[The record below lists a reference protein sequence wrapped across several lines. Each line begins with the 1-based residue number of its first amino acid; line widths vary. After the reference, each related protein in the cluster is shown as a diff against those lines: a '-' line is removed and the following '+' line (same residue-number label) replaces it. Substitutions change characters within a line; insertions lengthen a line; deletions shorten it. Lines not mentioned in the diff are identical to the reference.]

1 MPKSDSP
8 GSNKLSELHEKGI
21 VQTVSPDPT
30 ISNQLMRNSMNSRFI
45 KSNESVGDKHIKIKC
60 NSSMSQ
66 SPNSHTIT
74 PASFVKSSFGTKKKR
89 LIFGTKVNTKGM
101 K

>member
-1 MPKSDSP
+1 MPKSDCLDL
-8 GSNKLSELHEKGI
+8 NKLSELHEKGI

-30 ISNQLMRNSMNSRFI
+30 IGNQLMRNSMNSRFI
-45 KSNESVGDKHIKIKC
+45 KSNESMDGKHIKLKC
-60 NSSMSQ
+60 NSSMSR

-89 LIFGTKVNTKGM
+89 LMFGTKVNTKGM